1 VFPFHLWVPDVYQGS
16 PTPVTAL
23 MATGTKAAAFAFLI
37 QLAGILP
44 AGASATVAAIALLT
58 MLAGN
63 LGALAQDDVKRML
76 AYSGIAHA
84 GTLLLVLAGALAL
97 RGQPG
102 ADAVEAGAAAT
113 RAALF
118 YMAAYVV
125 TATGA
130 FGVLALLESDGARFT
145 KLSGLRGL
153 AHTRPGLAAAL
164 SLFMLSLGGIPATG
178 GFLGKWFVF
187 AVLVEARMI
196 GVAVIGAVL
205 SVIALAYYLRVIVA
219 LWMQPA
225 ADGQA
230 PPMTARLSASA
241 ATAFCAA
248 GVLVL
253 GVLPGWILGLL
264 R

>member
-1 VFPFHLWVPDVYQGS
+1 
-16 PTPVTAL
+16 
-23 MATGTKAAAFAFLI
+23 
-37 QLAGILP
+37 
-44 AGASATVAAIALLT
+44 
-58 MLAGN
+58 
-63 LGALAQDDVKRML
+63 
-76 AYSGIAHA
+76 
-84 GTLLLVLAGALAL
+84 
-97 RGQPG
+97 
-102 ADAVEAGAAAT
+102 
-113 RAALF
+113 
-118 YMAAYVV
+118 MAAYVV

-130 FGVLALLESDGARFT
+130 FGVLALLESDGAHFT
-145 KLSGLRGL
+145 RLESLKGLGR
-153 AHTRPGLAAAL
+153 TRPGLAAAL